1 MPMTSVQRGLA
12 LAGAVV
18 LAFLIGFGWQAMR
31 AGRIGDELERAER
44 ELAFTTLEATLGA
57 AAIEA
62 DRGSHEASRQL
73 ASDFFTGLQEEI
85 DRAPADARE
94 PLRAL
99 LAERDAT
106 ITMLSRGDP
115 ESRHQLGRMFLRYRL
130 ALGRQIRTSP
140 APAPAAV
147 PGPDS
152 AAPTPATPT
161 PP

>member
-1 MPMTSVQRGLA
+1 MTSVQRGLA
-12 LAGAVV
+12 LAGAIV
-18 LAFLIGFGWQAMR
+18 LAFLVGFGWQAMR
-31 AGRIGDELERAER
+31 ASRIGDELQRTER

-73 ASDFFTGLQEEI
+73 ASDFFTGLQGVI
-85 DRAPADARE
+85 DRAPPDARE

-115 ESRHQLGRMFLRYRL
+115 ESRHQLGRMFLRFRL
-130 ALGRQIRTSP
+130 ALGREIRTPPTP
-140 APAPAAV
+140 APASDSPAAPAPV
-147 PGPDS
+147 
-152 AAPTPATPT
+152 APTPP
-161 PP
+161 

>member
-1 MPMTSVQRGLA
+1 MTSVQRGLA
-12 LAGAVV
+12 LAGAIV

-31 AGRIGDELERAER
+31 AGRIDNQLEETRR
-44 ELAFTTLEATLGA
+44 ELVFTTLEATLGA

-73 ASDFFTGLQEEI
+73 ASDFFTGLQGAI
-85 DRAPADARE
+85 DRAPAEARE
-94 PLRAL
+94 ALRAL

-130 ALGRQIRTSP
+130 ALGREIRTPPAPSP
-140 APAPAAV
+140 AGDSSDTAPPAA
-147 PGPDS
+147 
-152 AAPTPATPT
+152 ATP
-161 PP
+161 P